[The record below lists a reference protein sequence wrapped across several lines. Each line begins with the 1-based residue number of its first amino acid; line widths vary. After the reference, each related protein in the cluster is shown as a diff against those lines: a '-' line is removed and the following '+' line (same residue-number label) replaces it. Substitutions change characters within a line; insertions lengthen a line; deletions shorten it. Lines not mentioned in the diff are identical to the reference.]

1 MWARLCNFTKKQA
14 SSQIFAK
21 TLLKLSKLLFCRL
34 SRWWLLLV
42 LDKNSRR
49 QFLILINAS
58 ASRDIDFHET
68 SKTTALIEQALV
80 VHGTPCFFMI
90 GLIHS
95 RKTDLEETPSAI
107 FLIKTPRYDYCFVF
121 PENIFITYKWVP
133 LSTFPWTWHWIRE
146 YVWILMNFY
155 D

>member
-80 VHGTPCFFMI
+80 VHGTPCFFYDRSDTFKEN
-90 GLIHS
+90 GLRGNTI
-95 RKTDLEETPSAI
+95 
-107 FLIKTPRYDYCFVF
+107 C
-121 PENIFITYKWVP
+121 NIF
-133 LSTFPWTWHWIRE
+133 
-146 YVWILMNFY
+146 N
-155 D
+155 